1 MATFGIFLQMIILL
15 RNLEVPLPRKFLG
28 GPGILLQNEAIM
40 RRHRTSLF
48 AVELQA
54 ITIWSMLSD
63 AARAD
68 GAGMADFGDL
78 GTMYRMGRRVIWR
91 FVT

>member
-1 MATFGIFLQMIILL
+1 M
-15 RNLEVPLPRKFLG
+15 
-28 GPGILLQNEAIM
+28 
-40 RRHRTSLF
+40 F

-78 GTMYRMGRRVIWR
+78 DPMYRMGRRVIWR